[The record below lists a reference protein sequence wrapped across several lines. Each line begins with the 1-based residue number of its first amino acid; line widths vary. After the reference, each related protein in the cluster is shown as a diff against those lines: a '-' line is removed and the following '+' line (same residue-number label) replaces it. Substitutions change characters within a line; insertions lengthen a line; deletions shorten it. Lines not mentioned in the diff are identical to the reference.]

1 MTQVLDKLSDKT
13 HSQGSTQSE
22 SSQMTQL
29 KAKLAEKI
37 QLHRPRTAKLT
48 KEYADVVI
56 DKVDIGQCM
65 GGARDIRC
73 LVTDI
78 SYLDPQEGIRF
89 RGKTIPETF
98 AALPKAPGSV
108 YPTVESFWYFL
119 LTGDVPTQ
127 AQVDEVV
134 AQWKTRQEVPKYV
147 FDVIRALP
155 RDSHPMVMISTGI
168 LALQKD
174 SKFAAHYN
182 SGKFNKMNA
191 WESLYEDAS
200 DLVARI
206 PVIAAFIYNL
216 KYRGDKQAAIDPKL
230 DMGANFAHMIG
241 QSEEYKDVARMYFIL
256 HSDHESGN
264 VSAHTTHLVHSA
276 LSDPYYAYSAGLNG
290 LAGPLHGLANQ
301 EVLSWTMKF
310 QEKYCKGVE
319 PTKELITKA
328 LWDTLN
334 SGQAIPGYGHAVL
347 RKTDPRYMSQR
358 EFCLRTPG
366 LKDDP
371 LFKLVSMIFEV
382 APGVLG
388 EHGHTKNPW
397 PNVDA
402 QSGVIQWYYGLKNWD
417 FYTVLFGVGR
427 ALGCMANITWDRA
440 LGYALERPKSVTT
453 DMLEKW
459 AAEGGRK

>member
-1 MTQVLDKLSDKT
+1 MA
-13 HSQGSTQSE
+13 
-22 SSQMTQL
+22 L
-29 KAKLAEKI
+29 KETLKQKI
-37 QLHRPRTAKLT
+37 EEFRPRTTKLV
-48 KEYADVVI
+48 KEFGKVI
-56 DKVDIGQCM
+56 IDQVTIDQAI
-65 GGARDIRC
+65 GGARDIRS

-98 AALPKAPGSV
+98 EALPKAAGSD

-134 AQWKTRQEVPKYV
+134 AEFKVRGQVPQYV
-147 FDVIRALP
+147 FDVIRSFP
-155 RDSHPMVMISTGI
+155 KESHPMVLLSAAI

-174 SKFAAHYN
+174 SKFAAFYS
-182 SGKFNKMNA
+182 SGKFNKNIA
-191 WESLYEDAS
+191 WEYVYEDAS

-206 PVIAAFIYNL
+206 APIAAFIYNL
-216 KYRGDKQAAIDPKL
+216 KYRGDKQTAADPKL
-230 DMGANFAHMIG
+230 DYGANFAHQIG
-241 QSEEYKDVARMYFIL
+241 QSEQYKDVARMYFIL

-301 EVLSWTMKF
+301 EVLDWTLKF

-334 SGQAIPGYGHAVL
+334 AGQVVPGYGHAVL

-358 EFCLRTPG
+358 EFCLKTPG

-371 LFKLVSMIFEV
+371 LFKLVAMIFEV
-382 APGVLG
+382 APGVLTEQG
-388 EHGHTKNPW
+388 KAKNPW

-402 QSGVIQWYYGLKNWD
+402 QSGVIQWYYGLREWD

-427 ALGCMANITWDRA
+427 ALGCMANITWDRG
-440 LGYALERPKSVTT
+440 LGYAIERPKSVTT
-453 DMLEKW
+453 PMLEKW
-459 AAEGGRK
+459 AAEGGRKLS